1 MDTIPKL
8 FWKRLEKMSL
18 DEERI
23 FILFDL
29 EMTPWQNEV
38 ENWVRIPR
46 LFLEFLLIPNFDPIE
61 RKINSAIFSFF
72 SLKWIKIVDQ

>member
-23 FILFDL
+23 FINVLFDL

-46 LFLEFLLIPNFDPIE
+46 LFIDPQFWSNWA
-61 RKINSAIFSFF
+61 KN
-72 SLKWIKIVDQ
+72 

>member
-46 LFLEFLLIPNFDPIE
+46 LLINLPASKF
-61 RKINSAIFSFF
+61 NSFR
-72 SLKWIKIVDQ
+72 SLALNGAPLSLN

>member
-23 FILFDL
+23 FINVLFDL

-46 LFLEFLLIPNFDPIE
+46 LLKSIPNFDPIE

-72 SLKWIKIVDQ
+72 RSSGSK

>member
-29 EMTPWQNEV
+29 EMTPCQNAI
-38 ENWVRIPR
+38 ENNVRIPR
-46 LFLEFLLIPNFDPIE
+46 LLINPEFWSNWA
-61 RKINSAIFSFF
+61 KI
-72 SLKWIKIVDQ
+72 